1 MVCSYPIIKKL
12 KAIAPDGGHKYII
25 WKIIIILIMSVL
37 KVKIEGQRIRYE
49 VSKVRFSEDDLQKAN
64 AWRWNDEKKSLY
76 RYENKLDILQ
86 DYDTFDSFVA
96 GVAIQDNGEIYYELG
111 GVKGEIVKPN
121 VLSALTHPILTAID
135 DANDGDGLTLV
146 SADVYDNENTIYE
159 YIVEVGDRDAFD
171 ETLLEI
177 ITINDPITNEEYI
190 VELRYDG
197 KKMIGGTDGLSFR
210 EPASDKSMFMLTVP
224 KDYADALGLGEN
236 RKLDNLLRFEDFIKE
251 ENQKGRKKPFNKV
264 KSVKDYMK
272 IREDYIHSFIDE
284 HERGVE
290 PEEEE

>member
-1 MVCSYPIIKKL
+1 
-12 KAIAPDGGHKYII
+12 
-25 WKIIIILIMSVL
+25 MSVL
-37 KVKIEGQRIRYE
+37 KVRIEGQRVKYD
-49 VSKVRFSEDDLQKAN
+49 VAKVRFSEDDLLKAN
-64 AWRWNDEKKSLY
+64 AWRWDDKKKSLY
-76 RYENKLDILQ
+76 RYDNKLDILR

-96 GVAIQDNGEIYYELG
+96 GVAIQHNGEIYYELG

-159 YIVEVGDRDAFD
+159 YIIEVGDGEPFD
-171 ETLLEI
+171 VSLLEI
-177 ITINDPITNEEYI
+177 ITISDPITEVEYI

-197 KKMIGGTDGLSFR
+197 KKMIGGADVLSFS
-210 EPASDKSMFMLTVP
+210 EPATDKSMFMLTVP
-224 KDYADALGLGEN
+224 NDYAAVIGLGEN
-236 RKLDNLLRFEDFIKE
+236 RKSDNLLRFDEFIKE
-251 ENQKGRKKPFNKV
+251 ECSKVRKRH
-264 KSVKDYMK
+264 KDCKEYIK

-290 PEEEE
+290 PDEEE

>member
-1 MVCSYPIIKKL
+1 
-12 KAIAPDGGHKYII
+12 
-25 WKIIIILIMSVL
+25 MSVL

-64 AWRWNDEKKSLY
+64 AWRWDDKKKSLY

-86 DYDTFDSFVA
+86 DYDTFDNFVA

-159 YIVEVGDRDAFD
+159 YIIEVGERDTFD
-171 ETLLEI
+171 ETPLEI

-190 VELRYDG
+190 VELRYNG

-210 EPASDKSMFMLTVP
+210 EPASDKSMFMLHMP
-224 KDYADALGLGEN
+224 KDYADALGLGES
-236 RKLDNLLRFEDFIKE
+236 RKLDNILKFDDFIKE
-251 ENQKGRKKPFNKV
+251 ENTKVGKKPASKV
-264 KSVKDYMK
+264 KTAKDYNEAAK
-272 IREDYIHSFIDE
+272 DSYVKLREDYIHSFIDE
-284 HERGVE
+284 HERDVE